1 MFGDPSDDESESNE
15 DQLQRIWDCYPNQ
28 ERGNVAS
35 SENVSFTG
43 SEMSFFSES
52 LWSSD
57 DNGENGD
64 MDSDIS
70 FSLWDDPLELEARM
84 PRDESET
91 SEQEIVQ
98 WEYPRSNWN
107 VWRAW
112 KERQNGLKAN
122 MSSDWFGYKAMG
134 SLHFVRRLTAMKTLE
149 AHDGCV
155 NCLNFHPAGRLL
167 ISGSDDC
174 RLILWDW
181 ALGKPLV
188 TVPSGH
194 THNIFQVLIYCFST
208 SKITVF
214 KFLLQAKFTS
224 VLDDGGIVT
233 SAYDGQVRYL
243 KVSPDGSVNVSKQ
256 LVLHEEAA
264 HSISMVSHNPNVIL
278 SCGSDGYVFEI
289 DLREDEPKR
298 LFCSSDVNG
307 ISYPL
312 YSIAAHP
319 RKPEEFA
326 IAGLSNYVLFFDRRK
341 NCWLHTAVCRLTCS
355 TLLIPIMLHRSK
367 VISDIAIFKQVLRSN
382 ARYRYRR
389 NIMFTAR
396 GQIPSATGAT
406 AERVVRFRPP
416 AVMREADIES
426 PEWRQNGDFPPE
438 CHMSNS
444 NHEKMT
450 ISYTNACSTV
460 SLGNFLRLLFR
471 WKGSVYKI
479 IYKQALIFVV
489 VYYSINLLYWQMLN
503 NEQKIMF
510 EKVAFYFSEAN
521 LSLPLTFLMGF
532 FVSQVANRWI
542 SNFKEIVWIDS
553 CMIRIASF
561 VEGNDERGR
570 LLRRT
575 LARYVNLSCIIV
587 LRDISTAVKKRFPT
601 LDHLVKTGI
610 ITEEESH
617 EYIISCKQH
626 PDVYLFWLPIEWAI
640 NLVAKARKEN
650 RILCDL
656 NMSRIIRVVT
666 IATESYFLTNVIA
679 RQYTQNQ
686 NNTSLE
692 TVFPATLFLEFLF
705 YVGWLKVAE
714 VLIVPYG
721 EDDDDFELAVQIF
734 FIFFYATFTVYFIT

>member
-1 MFGDPSDDESESNE
+1 
-15 DQLQRIWDCYPNQ
+15 
-28 ERGNVAS
+28 
-35 SENVSFTG
+35 
-43 SEMSFFSES
+43 
-52 LWSSD
+52 
-57 DNGENGD
+57 
-64 MDSDIS
+64 
-70 FSLWDDPLELEARM
+70 
-84 PRDESET
+84 
-91 SEQEIVQ
+91 
-98 WEYPRSNWN
+98 
-107 VWRAW
+107 
-112 KERQNGLKAN
+112 
-122 MSSDWFGYKAMG
+122 
-134 SLHFVRRLTAMKTLE
+134 
-149 AHDGCV
+149 
-155 NCLNFHPAGRLL
+155 
-167 ISGSDDC
+167 
-174 RLILWDW
+174 
-181 ALGKPLV
+181 
-188 TVPSGH
+188 
-194 THNIFQVLIYCFST
+194 
-208 SKITVF
+208 
-214 KFLLQAKFTS
+214 
-224 VLDDGGIVT
+224 
-233 SAYDGQVRYL
+233 
-243 KVSPDGSVNVSKQ
+243 
-256 LVLHEEAA
+256 
-264 HSISMVSHNPNVIL
+264 
-278 SCGSDGYVFEI
+278 
-289 DLREDEPKR
+289 
-298 LFCSSDVNG
+298 
-307 ISYPL
+307 
-312 YSIAAHP
+312 
-319 RKPEEFA
+319 
-326 IAGLSNYVLFFDRRK
+326 
-341 NCWLHTAVCRLTCS
+341 
-355 TLLIPIMLHRSK
+355 
-367 VISDIAIFKQVLRSN
+367 
-382 ARYRYRR
+382 
-389 NIMFTAR
+389 
-396 GQIPSATGAT
+396 
-406 AERVVRFRPP
+406 
-416 AVMREADIES
+416 
-426 PEWRQNGDFPPE
+426 
-438 CHMSNS
+438 
-444 NHEKMT
+444 MT

-489 VYYSINLLYWQMLN
+489 VYYSINLIYWQLLN

-721 EDDDDFELAVQIF
+721 EDDDDFEVNYIIKRNLQVSYLMVDDFHDQTPSLTRDKHWTEQITTIPDTVASMGLKRNPFVPSTADLKVPQRLQSVVQKPS
-734 FIFFYATFTVYFIT
+734 TFVSPERLPSFASIVKKISRTISWTEN

>member
-1 MFGDPSDDESESNE
+1 
-15 DQLQRIWDCYPNQ
+15 
-28 ERGNVAS
+28 
-35 SENVSFTG
+35 
-43 SEMSFFSES
+43 
-52 LWSSD
+52 
-57 DNGENGD
+57 
-64 MDSDIS
+64 
-70 FSLWDDPLELEARM
+70 
-84 PRDESET
+84 
-91 SEQEIVQ
+91 
-98 WEYPRSNWN
+98 
-107 VWRAW
+107 
-112 KERQNGLKAN
+112 
-122 MSSDWFGYKAMG
+122 
-134 SLHFVRRLTAMKTLE
+134 
-149 AHDGCV
+149 
-155 NCLNFHPAGRLL
+155 
-167 ISGSDDC
+167 
-174 RLILWDW
+174 
-181 ALGKPLV
+181 
-188 TVPSGH
+188 
-194 THNIFQVLIYCFST
+194 
-208 SKITVF
+208 
-214 KFLLQAKFTS
+214 
-224 VLDDGGIVT
+224 
-233 SAYDGQVRYL
+233 
-243 KVSPDGSVNVSKQ
+243 
-256 LVLHEEAA
+256 
-264 HSISMVSHNPNVIL
+264 
-278 SCGSDGYVFEI
+278 
-289 DLREDEPKR
+289 
-298 LFCSSDVNG
+298 
-307 ISYPL
+307 
-312 YSIAAHP
+312 
-319 RKPEEFA
+319 
-326 IAGLSNYVLFFDRRK
+326 
-341 NCWLHTAVCRLTCS
+341 
-355 TLLIPIMLHRSK
+355 
-367 VISDIAIFKQVLRSN
+367 
-382 ARYRYRR
+382 
-389 NIMFTAR
+389 
-396 GQIPSATGAT
+396 
-406 AERVVRFRPP
+406 
-416 AVMREADIES
+416 
-426 PEWRQNGDFPPE
+426 
-438 CHMSNS
+438 
-444 NHEKMT
+444 MT

-489 VYYSINLLYWQMLN
+489 VYYSINLIYWQLLN

-656 NMSRIIRVVT
+656 NMSRIIRHHFQQELLKIRQSLTQLTYYSWISLPLVYTQVVT

-721 EDDDDFELAVQIF
+721 EDDDDFEVNYIIKRNLQVSYLMVDDFHDQTPSLTRDKHWTEQITTIPDTVASMGLKRNPFVPSTADLKVPQRLQSVVQKPS
-734 FIFFYATFTVYFIT
+734 TFVSPERLPSIASIVKKISRTISWTEN